1 MLKVKQ
7 FIVNHFMENCFVLYD
22 EVSCQCAI
30 VDPGMTAVHEFS
42 ALYAYIEQEQLLP
55 TYVLLTHAHVD
66 HVAGL
71 KAVCEHYNL
80 PATLHADG
88 VKLLCQAAAY
98 GTMMSFDDLQ
108 PLDTLP
114 RNLVDDNTTLP
125 LGESTIEVRYV
136 PGHAEGSLCYVADQM
151 VLTGDAL
158 FRGSIGR
165 TDLPGGDYD
174 LLMEKIRSR
183 LLTLPDDYEVL
194 PGHGELS
201 TIGIERRS
209 NPFL

>member
-7 FIVNHFMENCFVLYD
+7 FTVNHFMVNSFVLYD
-22 EVSCQCAI
+22 EATRECAI
-30 VDPGMTAVHEFS
+30 VDPGMTSERELQ
-42 ALYAYIEQEQLLP
+42 ALASFIEKEQLQPL
-55 TYVLLTHAHVD
+55 YVLLTHAHVD

-71 KAVCEHYNL
+71 KAVCERYNL
-80 PATLHADG
+80 PATLHAEG
-88 VKLLCQAAAY
+88 VQLLCQAAAY
-98 GTMMSFDDLQ
+98 GAMMGFDGLA
-108 PLDTLP
+108 PLDDLP
-114 RNLVDDNTTLP
+114 RNLVDDNATLP

-136 PGHAEGSLCYVADQM
+136 PGHAEGSLCYVAGKM

-174 LLMEKIRSR
+174 VLMEKIRTR
-183 LLTLPDDYEVL
+183 LLTLPDDCEVL
-194 PGHGELS
+194 PGHGDLS